1 MGLKWSQ
8 TNKEEYMR
16 VAIIGGSGKMGRWFA
31 DFLLKEGKEVI
42 ITGRNEGKLLEA
54 KRQLG
59 VEATTNNVEAVK
71 SADAILLSVPI
82 ANFEE
87 VVEQVSPYTRPEQVI
102 IDITSVKVFPV
113 ETMHK
118 HIKTGLTLGT
128 HPVFGP
134 GAKSITNQNFV
145 LTPTNERERTL
156 AQKVEEYLETRGAKV
171 ALMTPQEHDEMMAVI
186 LGLSHFIA
194 IVSADT
200 LLSFD
205 RLKQMGTISGITYKV
220 LLTLVESVIS
230 EDPELYASLQMR
242 LPNMME
248 IEKLFQQ
255 RVKTWTGLV
264 KNKDRQ
270 EFVKRMSAL
279 RSRLEEVNP
288 GFGKAYEN
296 MYKIVEGL

>member
-1 MGLKWSQ
+1 
-8 TNKEEYMR
+8 MR

-31 DFLLKEGKEVI
+31 NFLLKEGKEVI
-42 ITGRNEGKLLEA
+42 ITGRNESKLLEA

-71 SADAILLSVPI
+71 SADAVLLSVPI
-82 ANFEE
+82 DNFEG
-87 VVEQVSPYTRPEQVI
+87 VVEQVSPYMRPEQVI
-102 IDITSVKVFPV
+102 IDITSIKVVPV

-118 HIKTGLTLGT
+118 HIKAGLILGT

-134 GAKSITNQNFV
+134 GAESVANHDFV
-145 LTPTNERERTL
+145 LTPTNEGESSL
-156 AQKVEEYLETRGAKV
+156 AQKVRGYLETRGAKV
-171 ALMTPQEHDEMMAVI
+171 TLMTPQEHDEIMAII
-186 LGLSHFIA
+186 LGLAHFIA

-205 RLKQMGTISGITYKV
+205 KLKQIGTISGITYKV

-230 EDPELYASLQMR
+230 EDPELYASLQMG
-242 LPNMME
+242 LPDMME
-248 IEKLFQQ
+248 VEKLFQE
-255 RVKTWTGLV
+255 RGKLWTDLV

-270 EFVKRMSAL
+270 GFIKRMNAL
-279 RSRLEEVNP
+279 RSRFEKGNP
-288 GFGKAYEN
+288 DFGKAYEN

>member
-205 RLKQMGTISGITYKV
+205 GLKQMGTISGITYKM

-230 EDPELYASLQMR
+230 EDPELYASLQMS

-248 IEKLFQQ
+248 IEELFQQ
-255 RVKTWTGLV
+255 RVKTWAGLV

>member
-1 MGLKWSQ
+1 
-8 TNKEEYMR
+8 MR

-31 DFLLKEGKEVI
+31 NFLLKEGKEVI

-71 SADAILLSVPI
+71 SADTILLSVPI
-82 ANFEE
+82 DNFEE
-87 VVEQVSPYTRPEQVI
+87 VVEQVSPYMRPEQVI

-118 HIKTGLTLGT
+118 HIKAGLTLGT

-134 GAKSITNQNFV
+134 GARSIANQNFV
-145 LTPTNERERTL
+145 LTPTNERETTL
-156 AQKVEEYLETRGAKV
+156 AQKVRGYLEARGAKV
-171 ALMTPQEHDEMMAVI
+171 TLMTPQEHDEMMAVI

-205 RLKQMGTISGITYKV
+205 RLKQMGAISGITYKV

-230 EDPELYASLQMR
+230 EAPELYASLQMS
-242 LPNMME
+242 LPNMAE

-255 RVKTWTGLV
+255 RVKTWADLV

-279 RSRLEEVNP
+279 RSRFEKVNP
-288 GFGKAYEN
+288 YFGKAYEN

>member
-205 RLKQMGTISGITYKV
+205 RLKQMGTISGITYKM

-230 EDPELYASLQMR
+230 EDPELYASLQMS

-248 IEKLFQQ
+248 IEELFQQ